1 MSTDIKPGM
10 EGRAVRDT
18 ASMGGTKI
26 PQSTV
31 VTVTALP
38 AEPHLFIGGN
48 GERMGMTLRVDD
60 FLFVPVYG
68 DVTPAPLDPAAVIA
82 ITLKSGDYIEAKS
95 DGTKIGGKVSHV
107 TERGF
112 VAIEHLGEFAIHGI
126 TPSPL
131 PSGYRMF
138 ALTDHQPAPEPE
150 PEWKPGTVGTATVLY
165 RGQSGPVASTRL
177 MRVFRTSGVVAPG
190 ETALPW
196 VDDLGN
202 LLSDEQIADFVLDRP
217 LPTRDQVI
225 EALEGHQFFTDRVM
239 ALLDGA
245 R

>member
-1 MSTDIKPGM
+1 MSTDIKPGQV
-10 EGRAVRDT
+10 AT
-18 ASMGGTKI
+18 ACGKTLDAFHFACTLPSGHPGYHQDKNGGVFG
-26 PQSTV
+26 PG
-31 VTVTALP
+31 
-38 AEPHLFIGGN
+38 EEHL
-48 GERMGMTLRVDD
+48 T
-60 FLFVPVYG
+60 
-68 DVTPAPLDPAAVIA
+68 TPAPPVPLSMSAV
-82 ITLKSGDYIEAKS
+82 KSGKRLAWTNSGI
-95 DGTKIGGKVSHV
+95 VV
-107 TERGF
+107 TSLGVENGAVVF
-112 VAIEHLGEFAIHGI
+112 QWDNGAQGQLPLSEVANYL
-126 TPSPL
+126 
-131 PSGYRMF
+131 
-138 ALTDHQPAPEPE
+138 QPAPEPE